1 MAFLLIINFYKCS
14 FISQIALLSNSFS
27 SIYWFIFSAIIL
39 SSIWL
44 LVKQMTTKNIKF
56 EKETHKLQNF
66 KRNFNFFQFLA
77 KSIEEYDDFDKLK
90 GISFGNQ
97 NAITQ
102 LTLIVSLDDK
112 NSINDFKEAYILFK
126 NNSEKVY
133 LNILFHCNPNTHGT
147 PNKVVIENLLA
158 LNEQDVE
165 KAKEALVDWF
175 IHQYG
180 IKKWTKKWEIETPY
194 LLVHKQLQ
202 NQYYWCLKNEF
213 NHTPIKIING
223 NLFPE
228 EYEIK
233 DLNYFI
239 HDFEEEFEMEEALKA
254 V

>member
-1 MAFLLIINFYKCS
+1 MAYHHLIYS
-14 FISQIALLSNSFS
+14 FTCGFGNQITLFNNSILN
-27 SIYWFIFSAIIL
+27 IYWFIFSAIVL

-44 LVKQMTTKNIKF
+44 LAKQIATKNIKF
-56 EKETHKLQNF
+56 EKETNELQSF

-77 KSIEEYDDFDKLK
+77 KNIEEYEDFDKLK

-97 NAITQ
+97 NATTQ

-112 NSINDFKEAYILFK
+112 ESINDFKEAYVLFK
-126 NNSEKVY
+126 NNSENIY
-133 LNILFHCNPNTHGT
+133 LNILFNCNPNQHGNS
-147 PNKVVIENLLA
+147 NKIIIENLLG
-158 LNEQDVE
+158 LNEQDSE
-165 KAKEALVDWF
+165 KAKEALIDWF
-175 IHQYG
+175 INELS
-180 IKKWTKKWEIETPY
+180 IKKWTKKWEIETPH

-233 DLNYFI
+233 DLNHFI
-239 HDFEEEFEMEEALKA
+239 QDFEEEFEFEKSLKA

>member
-1 MAFLLIINFYKCS
+1 MAFLLIINFYKCG
-14 FISQIALLSNSFS
+14 FINQIVLFSNSIS

-44 LVKQMTTKNIKF
+44 LVKQMTSKNVRF
-56 EKETHKLQNF
+56 EKETNELQNF

-102 LTLIVSLDDK
+102 LTLIVSTDDK
-112 NSINDFKEAYILFK
+112 NSIQEFKEAYELFK
-126 NNSEKVY
+126 NNSEKIH
-133 LNILFHCNPNTHGT
+133 LNILFHCNPNHHNN
-147 PNKVVIENLLA
+147 PNKVVIENLLG
-158 LNEQDVE
+158 LNEQDSE

-175 IHQYG
+175 IKELSL
-180 IKKWTKKWEIETPY
+180 KKWTNKWEIETPY

-213 NHTPIKIING
+213 NQAPIKIING

-239 HDFEEEFEMEEALKA
+239 QDFEEEFEMEEALKA